1 MSRTGPF
8 FRPGTERGTQLKSFS
23 KRALNAAVL
32 CLILAMPSTAGTLY
46 NINFTLTTL
55 IEGSPVLP
63 TGSFAYDPV
72 TGFSAFIVHWDGVDF
87 DLTSSANSPHL
98 SPTSTGCASRAST
111 PQYAFAIMSEA
122 LGGCPGYGWVGLVT
136 AGGDTFF
143 AFFVAGSMNY
153 DTIVAQPIL
162 IAPSAEANGKSSITA
177 QTDAVPEPS
186 SLGAVL
192 FGTLA
197 IAGKRHLQRKSK

>member
-1 MSRTGPF
+1 M
-8 FRPGTERGTQLKSFS
+8 
-23 KRALNAAVL
+23 
-32 CLILAMPSTAGTLY
+32 LAMPALAGTLY

-63 TGSFAYDPV
+63 TGSFTYDPV

-98 SPTSTGCASRAST
+98 SPISTGCASRAST
-111 PQYAFAIMSEA
+111 PQYGFAIMSETVA
-122 LGGCPGYGWVGLVT
+122 GCSSAGWVGLVAAT
-136 AGGDTFF
+136 GDTFF
-143 AFFVAGSMNY
+143 AFFVTASMNH
-153 DTIVAQPIL
+153 DTIAAVPIL
-162 IAPSAEANGKSSITA
+162 IAPSAEANGRYSITA
-177 QTDAVPEPS
+177 QNDAVPEPG

-197 IAGKRHLQRKSK
+197 VVGKRYLRRKSK